1 MLEIVGKPVWW
12 IILFFIPFV
21 GFIMWIIVANQISL
35 SFGQGIGMTILL
47 IFLAF
52 IGFLVLGFGDAKY
65 LGAGGS
71 ATAARPI

>member
-1 MLEIVGKPVWW
+1 
-12 IILFFIPFV
+12 
-21 GFIMWIIVANQISL
+21 MWIIVANQISL
-35 SFGQGIGMTILL
+35 SFGQDIGMTILL